1 MPDFFLDIYQLR
13 IIFALLMLSIGSTLD
28 LWKRTVH
35 DSLWIAFGVIAIVLV
50 FLEPSFSDAIVEFGI
65 SLIII
70 PIALI
75 GWRLGVFGGADAFCL
90 IVLSALASHV
100 TFSDSFVTPITTLTN
115 AALLSIVT
123 IFVNLTRNGIAI
135 LNHKNIFEGFTETKL
150 RKTCAM
156 FLGYKANKPKFSF
169 SIERIEGSNKKLDF
183 SIHHAEHEDFCKTP
197 NTWVSPGIP
206 FLVYIAGG
214 FILQLLFGDIILNSL
229 TSLYV

>member
-50 FLEPSFSDAIVEFGI
+50 FLEPSFSDAIIEFGI
-65 SLIII
+65 SLIIV

-75 GWRLGVFGGADAFCL
+75 AWRMGVFGGADAFCL
-90 IVLSALASHV
+90 IVLSALVSHV

-115 AALLSIVT
+115 AALLSIV
-123 IFVNLTRNGIAI
+123 IVFVNLIRNGIAI

-156 FLGYKANKPKFSF
+156 LLGYRANKPRFSF
-169 SIERIEGSNKKLDF
+169 SIEKTEGPNKKLDF

-214 FILQLLFGDIILNSL
+214 FILQLIFGDIILNSL